1 MGREVGQGKMNYLQ
15 ISQSAGKYTTPKT
28 FLRPKIYK
36 LLRPAVSAVGLD
48 LPSSIHAFGIGN
60 KNWMAQPASL
70 HPAPTNATTQASSPS
85 STHYYL
91 VRPRHWCSGARN
103 AVTLVCPKSK
113 IREKT
118 DLGTW
123 GRSQA
128 QSGDWGRLSGCF
140 LTDQRDQGES
150 RL

>member
-1 MGREVGQGKMNYLQ
+1 MNYLQ
-15 ISQSAGKYTTPKT
+15 ISQSTGKYTTPKT

-48 LPSSIHAFGIGN
+48 LPSSIHAVGIGN

-70 HPAPTNATTQASSPS
+70 HPVQQHRPPPLSLPTTI
-85 STHYYL
+85 L
-91 VRPRHWCSGARN
+91 LGLCSGAKN
-103 AVTLVCPKSK
+103 AVNLVCPKSK

-123 GRSQA
+123 ERSQA

-140 LTDQRDQGES
+140 SQIKEIWREPTLDGGKG
-150 RL
+150 